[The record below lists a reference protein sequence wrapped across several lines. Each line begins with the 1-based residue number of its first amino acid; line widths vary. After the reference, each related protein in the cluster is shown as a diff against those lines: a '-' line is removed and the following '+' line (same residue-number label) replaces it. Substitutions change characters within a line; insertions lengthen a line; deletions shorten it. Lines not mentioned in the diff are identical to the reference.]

1 MSRPQNR
8 LFSIYIALFIDETVI
23 LCIQS
28 HQIYRGRNGMVD
40 LQLPM
45 QSVPVTTNIVSS
57 NPAQVKCT
65 QYNIMW

>member
-8 LFSIYIALFIDETVI
+8 LYSIYIALFIDEIVI

-28 HQIYRGRNGMVD
+28 HQIYHGRNGMVD

-45 QSVPVTTNIVSS
+45 QSVPFTTNFVSL
-57 NPAQVKCT
+57 NPAQARCS
-65 QYNIMW
+65 